1 MSPVVVIGF
10 EQILFTVEE
19 GVLQEVC
26 VSVTEPAP
34 QLSLGTFSIITVIRT
49 VSDTASMCVYM

>member
-26 VSVTEPAP
+26 VNITEPGP
-34 QLSLGTFSIITVIRT
+34 GLPLGTFSIDTIVRS
-49 VSDTASMCVYM
+49 VAGTASMMCV